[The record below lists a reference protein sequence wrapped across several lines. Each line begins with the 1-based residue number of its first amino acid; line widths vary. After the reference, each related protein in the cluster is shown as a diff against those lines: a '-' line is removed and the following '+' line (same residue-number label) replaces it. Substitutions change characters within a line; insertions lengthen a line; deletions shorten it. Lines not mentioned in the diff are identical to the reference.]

1 MSESVSR
8 RAVGRGTVAGGWDTR
23 DSRSLGASLCI
34 QAWMAKDGGDMDADG
49 AYSEG
54 GDVQRRLVVGAKTG
68 LRGGG
73 GVAVGG
79 SGGWAT
85 KQL

>member
-1 MSESVSR
+1 M
-8 RAVGRGTVAGGWDTR
+8 AGRWDTR

-34 QAWMAKDGGDMDADG
+34 QAWLAVDGGDMDDDG
-49 AYSEG
+49 AVKCVHLKGQSVPKYSEG
-54 GDVQRRLVVGAKTG
+54 GDLQRRWVVGAKTG

>member
-1 MSESVSR
+1 
-8 RAVGRGTVAGGWDTR
+8 
-23 DSRSLGASLCI
+23 
-34 QAWMAKDGGDMDADG
+34 MDDDG
-49 AYSEG
+49 AVKCVHLKGQSVPKYSEG
-54 GDVQRRLVVGAKTG
+54 GDLQRRWVVGAKTG